1 MIQVLLIDPWPM
13 LQLALQTL
21 LAPVPD
27 LEFLT
32 HPVDHSTLRVLSRRA
47 EPVVMMTTF
56 EYLELL
62 TPYHTFLNTLLI
74 VEKHR
79 QVTMDVQALLAT
91 NSVQGILDLDAP
103 IEDWL
108 IGIRTVGRGS
118 TWLGQRAM
126 GQLLHQT
133 QQEVVEL
140 PELSPRETEV
150 LSLAAAGSANK
161 VIAQQLEISERTVEY
176 HLKNIRQKLG
186 VNTRLEAILRFTLQS
201 GSIDQR
207 S

>member
-1 MIQVLLIDPWPM
+1 MIQVLLIEPWPVI
-13 LQLALQTL
+13 QLALQTL

-32 HPVDHSTLRVLSRRA
+32 CPVDHSTLRVLSHQA
-47 EPVVMMTTF
+47 EPVVTMTTL
-56 EYLELL
+56 EHLELL
-62 TPYHTFLNTLLI
+62 TPYRAILNTLLI
-74 VEKHR
+74 MENYK
-79 QVTMDVQALLAT
+79 QTTMDVQALLAT
-91 NSVQGILDLDAP
+91 NSVQGMLDLDAP

-108 IGIRTVGRGS
+108 IGIRTVGRGG

-133 QQEVVEL
+133 QQEALEL
-140 PELSPRETEV
+140 SELSPRETEV

>member
-1 MIQVLLIDPWPM
+1 MIQVLLIEPWPVI
-13 LQLALQTL
+13 QLALQTL

-32 HPVDHSTLRVLSRRA
+32 YPVEPSTLRVLSHQV
-47 EPVVMMTTF
+47 EPVVVMTTL
-56 EYLELL
+56 ESLELL
-62 TPYHTFLNTLLI
+62 IPYRGMLNTLLV
-74 VEKHR
+74 VENHKAT
-79 QVTMDVQALLAT
+79 TMDVQALLAT

-103 IEDWL
+103 IEEWL
-108 IGIRTVGRGS
+108 MAIRTVGRGG
-118 TWLGQRAM
+118 TWLSQHSL

-133 QQEVVEL
+133 QQETL
-140 PELSPRETEV
+140 DLSELSPRETEV
-150 LSLAAAGSANK
+150 LSLAASGSANK

-176 HLKNIRQKLG
+176 HFKNIRQKLG